1 MTKEEFLDK
10 SRNTHGYKY
19 NYVDLPEKLTLKSYI
34 KVEFRGIEYTQR
46 VNKHLDGKC
55 PEKNTERKTIN
66 DFIEKS
72 REIWGDRFDYSHTE
86 YKNALTPVKLFDK
99 KRNLMIEQISSLHL
113 LGHECKNMKLDD
125 FISESNIIF
134 DYKYKYEKT
143 VYTNRTTRLTITCP
157 EHGDFIVKPN
167 EHLDSGLGC
176 KKCVEN
182 LFTKKVKGFLNKH
195 LINYS
200 IQNRFNDCLNH
211 EGYRIPFDF
220 YIPSKRTII
229 EFDGKQ
235 HYEPVEHFGGL
246 KAYESLK
253 INDKIKNDYCEDNY
267 INLIRIRYD
276 QIDNIYQILWNNLKS

>member
-1 MTKEEFLDK
+1 MTREEFLNK

-19 NYVDLPEKLTLKSYI
+19 NYIDLPEKLTLKSYI
-34 KVEFRGIEYTQR
+34 KVELFGIEYTQR

-55 PEKNTERKTIN
+55 PEKNTERKTID

-72 REIWGDRFDYSHTE
+72 REIWGDRFDYSYTKYE
-86 YKNALTPVKLFDK
+86 NALTSIKLFDK
-99 KRNLMIEQISSLHL
+99 KKNLMIEQIASLHL

-134 DYKYKYEKT
+134 NYKYRYDKT

-167 EHLDSGLGC
+167 EHLDSGIGC
-176 KKCVEN
+176 KKCIEN

-195 LINYS
+195 RINY
-200 IQNRFNDCLNH
+200 IVQNRFDDCLSD

-220 YIPSKRTII
+220 YIPSRRTCI
-229 EFDGKQ
+229 EFDGIQ
-235 HYEPVEHFGGL
+235 HYQPVEYFGGQT
-246 KAYESLK
+246 AYEKVK

-267 INLIRIRYD
+267 INLIRIRWD
-276 QIDNIYQILWNNLKS
+276 QIDDIQQILLNNFK